1 MSYYRKFIPKFAELA
16 KPLMDLSSL
25 HPTQFKWLPIHQQSF
40 DNMIRAIEIN
50 TSLNLPDPQ
59 KPFFVQTDAS
69 DVAGAGRVFQ
79 KDDQG
84 NELLMACVS
93 RTFTKA
99 ERKYGTF
106 RKEVLA
112 LLYCLK
118 SMDFFL
124 RFANKLVILIDAKSI
139 LFLRLC
145 KESQGILLRF
155 SLELSKYE
163 AEIHHVPGVENEVS
177 DVLSRNHKNID
188 DIVKESKE
196 KNILSEKQTEQILA
210 RLTIPQGKRFSSEE
224 VRNLLEL
231 ESLPAP
237 SPKTK
242 RKSESK
248 AKLGKRIIKKL
259 RPHLARKKLNC
270 HLLLFVD
277 QV

>member
-1 MSYYRKFIPKFAELA
+1 MQSA
-16 KPLMDLSSL
+16 KPLMDLSAL

-40 DNMIRAIEIN
+40 DNTIRAIKKN
-50 TSLNLPDPQ
+50 TSLHLPDP
-59 KPFFVQTDAS
+59 KKTFFVQIDAS

-84 NELLMACVS
+84 NKLLMACVS

-106 RKEVLA
+106 CKEVLA
-112 LLYCLK
+112 LLYRLK

-124 RFANKLVILIDAKSI
+124 RFANKLVILIDTKSI

-163 AEIHHVPGVENEVS
+163 AEIHHAPGVENEVS
-177 DVLSRNHKNID
+177 DVLSRNHKDIDNI
-188 DIVKESKE
+188 E
-196 KNILSEKQTEQILA
+196 KNILREKQTEQILA
-210 RLTIPQGKRFSSEE
+210 RLTIPQGKHFSTEE

-237 SPKTK
+237 SPKSK

-248 AKLGKRIIKKL
+248 AKLGKRIIKNS
-259 RPHLARKKLNC
+259 PTTLAKRKLNY
-270 HLLLFVD
+270 HLPHFRD
-277 QV
+277 QVWFFRDYVDKIV